1 MTLIA
6 LLRHAP
12 TAWNV
17 ERRMQGRRDL
27 ALTPA
32 AQADYAIRR
41 IPDSCPRFRVF
52 SSPLSRARQ
61 TAALLGL
68 AATVEPRLVEMDWGR
83 YEGRTIAALRE
94 DPGFA
99 LNESRGL
106 DFQPPGGESPRTVQA
121 RLKPLLAEIAAS
133 HEPTLCVTHRG
144 VIRAVYAL
152 ARDWPMVGRPP
163 DKLAP
168 DALQIFALDDAGRP
182 SIAQLNVALVPR

>member
-1 MTLIA
+1 MTLVA

-12 TAWNV
+12 TAWNL
-17 ERRMQGRRDL
+17 ERRMQGRHDL

-41 IPDSCPRFRVF
+41 IPDSCPRFRVLT
-52 SSPLSRARQ
+52 SPLARARQ

-68 AATVEPRLVEMDWGR
+68 AATVEKRLIEMDWGR

-94 DPGFA
+94 DASFV
-99 LNESRGL
+99 LNEARGL
-106 DFQPPGGESPRTVQA
+106 DFQPPGGESPRAVQA
-121 RLKPLLAEIAAS
+121 RLKPLLAEIAIG

-144 VIRAVYAL
+144 VIRAIYAL
-152 ARDWPMVGRPP
+152 ARDWAMVGRPP

-182 SIAQLNVALVPR
+182 RIAQLNVALVPR